1 MSMKPFL
8 LGFILTLA
16 ILIFMD
22 VDEVIEV
29 IEENTATA

>member
-1 MSMKPFL
+1 MKPFL

-22 VDEVIEV
+22 IDEV

>member
-22 VDEVIEV
+22 IDEV